1 MRLGDAF
8 ARLWA
13 AQAIS
18 AFGARI
24 SREGLPIVAVS
35 ALGASAATLGLL
47 AAAAGG
53 AALVTAMLA
62 GAWIDRGRR
71 RPVLSGADLVRAA
84 ALAAIPVAA
93 LAGVLGLP
101 HLLLA
106 AAVVAAASAVFEI
119 ASHAYLPALVGTNR
133 LVAANARLSA
143 SDSVAEVGGPAL
155 AGLLFQW
162 LSAPLAL
169 TANCITYVAS
179 AGLLLT
185 LPAAEP
191 RPPPSPP
198 PPWRRD
204 LAEGFRVIWRD
215 RILRPLLLM
224 EAAQG
229 LCGGVFSALYTL
241 FVIRTL
247 ALTTSQL
254 GLAIAAGGLG
264 ALAGAVLAPWLSRR
278 LGPGPAIL
286 TAMSGAAAAVLL
298 TPLAPPGEA
307 GLAVL
312 VISQVLGDG
321 LAVAGVILS
330 ASLRQTLA
338 PQAVL
343 GRVAGAFQ
351 AGAGGMAVIGA
362 LAGGALGGAVGPR
375 AALLVASLGFFLP
388 PLIGALSPLRDLG
401 ETVSAD

>member
-1 MRLGDAF
+1 MRLDGAF

-24 SREGLPIVAVS
+24 SREGLPIVAVT
-35 ALGASAATLGLL
+35 ALGASAATLGVL

-53 AALVTAMLA
+53 AALVTALLA

-71 RPVLSGADLVRAA
+71 RPVLIGADLVRAA
-84 ALAAIPVAA
+84 ALATIPVAA

-101 HLLLA
+101 HLLLV

-119 ASHAYLPALVGTNR
+119 ASHAYLPALVGRNR

-143 SDSVAEVGGPAL
+143 SDSLAEVGGPAL

-179 AGLLLT
+179 AGILLT

-191 RPPPSPP
+191 RPPSAPP

-215 RILRPLLLM
+215 RILRSLLLM

-298 TPLAPPGEA
+298 TPFAPPGEA